1 MFGLRFWGISGLYA
15 AGAALLL
22 GIPSVLI
29 PNHLFTRT
37 VPTSPQDYAIWVLS
51 ALLIGPL
58 MGLTTLSPGTPKSAS
73 SSRRMSGSG
82 RTLAGA
88 LLSFFSVG
96 CPVCNKVVVLLLGL
110 TGAMT
115 IFNPLRP
122 FLGLASILLLSVTL
136 FLRVRVLRHGC
147 RVHLEELPAQHSP
160 SLFPRG
166 KKTSSAHEP

>member
-1 MFGLRFWGISGLYA
+1 VI
-15 AGAALLL
+15 
-22 GIPSVLI
+22 
-29 PNHLFTRT
+29 
-37 VPTSPQDYAIWVLS
+37 S

-58 MGLTTLSPGTPKSAS
+58 TGLATLYPGTPKTAS
-73 SSRRMSGSG
+73 PSRRMIGSG

-115 IFNPLRP
+115 LFHPLRP
-122 FLGLASILLLSVTL
+122 LLGLASILLLSVTL
-136 FLRVRVLRHGC
+136 FLRVRALRHGC
-147 RVHLEELPAQHSP
+147 RVRLGELPSQHAP
-160 SLFPRG
+160 SLFSRG